1 LSPVS
6 TGFFA
11 GHPMFNLSGFR
22 RFAGTLPARLRL
34 TSAWGPRA
42 LVLLLFATAL
52 GAVHFFAQDSQ
63 SSTSTPRE
71 LDLSM
76 IVVASPEE
84 AQQILERLKSGE
96 DFRALATER
105 SIDSSASSGGV
116 LGKMDPS
123 GMRPELRAALKGVG
137 PDQVTPAVRIPEG
150 YAILKVMQPARSRE
164 AVGYANSSQIVST
177 STAGNVIYGP
187 DISGFGEALAAL
199 SKFPKAEGW
208 DQDPHA
214 ACEYRKQSIADFIE
228 RLKFILDP
236 ANPEARAG
244 RSEAQIAQAYYTLAQ
259 IYAYQGDMD
268 PAIEQYKQA
277 WQIAA
282 AGVPEA
288 APRLEEAL
296 GTAYL
301 HRSEMVNGVYRS
313 PGDRC
318 LFPMRPD
325 EPYQVTADSE
335 QAVRYFLDDL
345 QRSPGDIEVRWLLN
359 LAYAT
364 LGKYPSGVPKPYLI
378 PPSAFTSSENVDR
391 FVDVAPQAGLVQFSM
406 AGGNIVDDFEGNGL
420 LDVVTS
426 SSGDCDPMHFFH
438 NNGDGTFTDRA
449 AQTGLSDQLGGL
461 NMVQTDYNND
471 GCLDILVLRG
481 GWQLPVRRSLLRNNC
496 NGTFTDVT
504 SASGLAQPAT
514 STQTAVWADIN
525 NDGLLDLFLGRE
537 NRPAQLFLNRGD
549 GTFKD
554 VSHSAGVDRI
564 AFTKGVAA
572 ADYDNDGYVDLY
584 VSNLDGDNFLYHNN
598 HNNTFTEVAEQAGV
612 PGSGHGFPTWFFDYD
627 NDGWPDIFV
636 TSFFPSV
643 DESLRSYLDLPH
655 NATTLKLYRNL
666 GNGHFRDV
674 TADVGLEKVLMPM
687 GANYGDIDN
696 DGFLDIYLGT
706 GNPSYAA
713 LVPNALLRNDEGK
726 RFVDVTASSGTGE
739 LHKGHGV
746 AFADIDR
753 DGDEDLLE
761 EEGGAV
767 PGDRHAYRLFENP
780 GNGNDWINLKLVG
793 VKSNRPAV
801 GARIKVAVTS
811 EGQGTRSIY
820 RTVSSGGSFGASP
833 FEQHIGLGKSARIL
847 SIEIWW
853 PASRTRQI
861 FTNVGRNQFLEI
873 KEFASDYTK
882 LVRSSFRLGGP
893 RRQAEASPGGRE
905 ALR

>member
-1 LSPVS
+1 M
-6 TGFFA
+6 A
-11 GHPMFNLSGFR
+11 G
-22 RFAGTLPARLRL
+22 LRL
-34 TSAWGPRA
+34 SIA
-42 LVLLLFATAL
+42 LVLVGLAAAPWQAIGQQTQVKPEPGEQQQGGMSGGISSAGTFAPVYDAQKRPITAGGFVDKGTVVFEDVSKSSRL
-52 GAVHFFAQDSQ
+52 ASWRHVMGTAQKKY
-63 SSTSTPRE
+63 
-71 LDLSM
+71 
-76 IVVASPEE
+76 
-84 AQQILERLKSGE
+84 ILETDGS
-96 DFRALATER
+96 
-105 SIDSSASSGGV
+105 
-116 LGKMDPS
+116 
-123 GMRPELRAALKGVG
+123 GVG
-137 PDQVTPAVRIPEG
+137 LIDYDNDGWLDIYLVNGSTYDALTGKKTP
-150 YAILKVMQPARSRE
+150 
-164 AVGYANSSQIVST
+164 
-177 STAGNVIYGP
+177 
-187 DISGFGEALAAL
+187 
-199 SKFPKAEGW
+199 
-208 DQDPHA
+208 PHA
-214 ACEYRKQSIADFIE
+214 ALFHNNHDGTFTDVAEK
-228 RLKFILDP
+228 
-236 ANPEARAG
+236 
-244 RSEAQIAQAYYTLAQ
+244 
-259 IYAYQGDMD
+259 
-268 PAIEQYKQA
+268 
-277 WQIAA
+277 
-282 AGVPEA
+282 AGVSNDRWGFGVAIGDFDNDGWPDIFVCNFGKN
-288 APRLEEAL
+288 RLYRNNHD
-296 GTAYL
+296 GTFTDVA
-301 HRSEMVNGVYRS
+301 EKAGV
-313 PGDRC
+313 
-318 LFPMRPD
+318 
-325 EPYQVTADSE
+325 
-335 QAVRYFLDDL
+335 
-345 QRSPGDIEVRWLLN
+345 
-359 LAYAT
+359 T
-364 LGKYPSGVPKPYLI
+364 LGNWSDGATWGDYDGDGRLDLFVSGYVHYDLNHQPDSDKGGVPFAYCQLHGFKVMCGP
-378 PPSAFTSSENVDR
+378 R
-391 FVDVAPQAGLVQFSM
+391 GLP
-406 AGGNIVDDFEGNGL
+406 GEPDHL
-420 LDVVTS
+420 
-426 SSGDCDPMHFFH
+426 FH

-449 AQTGLSDQLGGL
+449 AQAGLSDQLGGL

-554 VSHSAGVDRI
+554 ISHSAGVDRI